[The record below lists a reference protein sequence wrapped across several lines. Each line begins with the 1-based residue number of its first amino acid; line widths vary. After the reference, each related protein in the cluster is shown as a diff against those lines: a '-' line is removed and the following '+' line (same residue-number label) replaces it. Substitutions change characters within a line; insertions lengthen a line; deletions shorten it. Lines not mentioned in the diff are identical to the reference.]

1 MGGRGLC
8 LGAEKTRSEEN
19 TRNYADSHISG
30 TSFVGLLFNN
40 QISDP
45 KKFMISCATSCG
57 RVMVGT

>member
-1 MGGRGLC
+1 MDSVWEQKILDAKR
-8 LGAEKTRSEEN
+8 A
-19 TRNYADSHISG
+19 ADSHISG
-30 TSFVGLLFNN
+30 TRFVGLLFNN